1 MLCNSKIFQEK
12 KWWMKEKCVERSLIN
27 NKTPH
32 SIMNKLFI
40 IQLCLCQ
47 YCAFITN
54 LWNMSSRKHVLV
66 KLSQKKKK
74 KKGKK
79 LRKEA
84 SYTLKVTA
92 PMNKS
97 VNNTN
102 STLATPTLIGSYLWA
117 NGGHTHT
124 VTINNLFH
132 LNQIKQLDAMLP
144 RICIGMDHGRSD
156 MNTDDTLGCTSCHFF
171 VLTTFWH

>member
-1 MLCNSKIFQEK
+1 
-12 KWWMKEKCVERSLIN
+12 
-27 NKTPH
+27 
-32 SIMNKLFI
+32 MNKLFI

-74 KKGKK
+74 GKK
-79 LRKEA
+79 LRKEV

-102 STLATPTLIGSYLWA
+102 STLATPTLIGSL
-117 NGGHTHT
+117 
-124 VTINNLFH
+124 
-132 LNQIKQLDAMLP
+132 
-144 RICIGMDHGRSD
+144 
-156 MNTDDTLGCTSCHFF
+156 
-171 VLTTFWH
+171 

>member
-1 MLCNSKIFQEK
+1 
-12 KWWMKEKCVERSLIN
+12 
-27 NKTPH
+27 
-32 SIMNKLFI
+32 MNKLFI

-74 KKGKK
+74 GKK
-79 LRKEA
+79 NSEKTEV

-102 STLATPTLIGSYLWA
+102 STLATPTLIGSYL
-117 NGGHTHT
+117 
-124 VTINNLFH
+124 
-132 LNQIKQLDAMLP
+132 
-144 RICIGMDHGRSD
+144 
-156 MNTDDTLGCTSCHFF
+156 
-171 VLTTFWH
+171 

>member
-1 MLCNSKIFQEK
+1 
-12 KWWMKEKCVERSLIN
+12 
-27 NKTPH
+27 
-32 SIMNKLFI
+32 MNKLFI

-54 LWNMSSRKHVLV
+54 LWNMSSCQHVLV
-66 KLSQKKKK
+66 KLSQNKKKKKKKK

-79 LRKEA
+79 LRKEV

-102 STLATPTLIGSYLWA
+102 STLATPTLIGSYL
-117 NGGHTHT
+117 
-124 VTINNLFH
+124 
-132 LNQIKQLDAMLP
+132 
-144 RICIGMDHGRSD
+144 
-156 MNTDDTLGCTSCHFF
+156 
-171 VLTTFWH
+171 

>member
-1 MLCNSKIFQEK
+1 
-12 KWWMKEKCVERSLIN
+12 
-27 NKTPH
+27 
-32 SIMNKLFI
+32 MNKLFI

-47 YCAFITN
+47 YYAFITN

-74 KKGKK
+74 KKKKGKK
-79 LRKEA
+79 NSEKTEV

-102 STLATPTLIGSYLWA
+102 STLATPTLIGSYL
-117 NGGHTHT
+117 
-124 VTINNLFH
+124 
-132 LNQIKQLDAMLP
+132 
-144 RICIGMDHGRSD
+144 
-156 MNTDDTLGCTSCHFF
+156 
-171 VLTTFWH
+171 

>member
-1 MLCNSKIFQEK
+1 
-12 KWWMKEKCVERSLIN
+12 MKEKCAERSLIN
-27 NKTPH
+27 NKTSH

-66 KLSQKKKK
+66 KLSQKKEKK
-74 KKGKK
+74 KKAKK
-79 LRKEA
+79 NSEKTEV

-102 STLATPTLIGSYLWA
+102 STLATPTLIGSYL
-117 NGGHTHT
+117 
-124 VTINNLFH
+124 
-132 LNQIKQLDAMLP
+132 
-144 RICIGMDHGRSD
+144 
-156 MNTDDTLGCTSCHFF
+156 
-171 VLTTFWH
+171 

>member
-54 LWNMSSRKHVLV
+54 LWNMSSCKHVLV

-74 KKGKK
+74 KKKKGKK
-79 LRKEA
+79 LRKEV

-124 VTINNLFH
+124 RLHLMSLFCSYYILTLAVVYNRTVTWQHGIYLFTW
-132 LNQIKQLDAMLP
+132 
-144 RICIGMDHGRSD
+144 R
-156 MNTDDTLGCTSCHFF
+156 
-171 VLTTFWH
+171 

>member
-1 MLCNSKIFQEK
+1 
-12 KWWMKEKCVERSLIN
+12 
-27 NKTPH
+27 
-32 SIMNKLFI
+32 MNKLFI

-54 LWNMSSRKHVLV
+54 LLNMSSRKHVLV

-79 LRKEA
+79 LRKEV

-92 PMNKS
+92 PMNKP

-102 STLATPTLIGSYLWA
+102 STLATPTLIGSYL
-117 NGGHTHT
+117 
-124 VTINNLFH
+124 
-132 LNQIKQLDAMLP
+132 
-144 RICIGMDHGRSD
+144 
-156 MNTDDTLGCTSCHFF
+156 
-171 VLTTFWH
+171 

>member
-1 MLCNSKIFQEK
+1 
-12 KWWMKEKCVERSLIN
+12 
-27 NKTPH
+27 
-32 SIMNKLFI
+32 MNKLFI

-74 KKGKK
+74 GKK
-79 LRKEA
+79 LRKEV

-97 VNNTN
+97 VNNTK
-102 STLATPTLIGSYLWA
+102 STLATPTLIGSL
-117 NGGHTHT
+117 
-124 VTINNLFH
+124 
-132 LNQIKQLDAMLP
+132 
-144 RICIGMDHGRSD
+144 
-156 MNTDDTLGCTSCHFF
+156 
-171 VLTTFWH
+171 

>member
-1 MLCNSKIFQEK
+1 
-12 KWWMKEKCVERSLIN
+12 
-27 NKTPH
+27 
-32 SIMNKLFI
+32 MNKLFI

-54 LWNMSSRKHVLV
+54 LWNMSSCKHVLV

-74 KKGKK
+74 KKEKK
-79 LRKEA
+79 LRKEV

-102 STLATPTLIGSYLWA
+102 STLATPTLIGSYL
-117 NGGHTHT
+117 
-124 VTINNLFH
+124 
-132 LNQIKQLDAMLP
+132 
-144 RICIGMDHGRSD
+144 
-156 MNTDDTLGCTSCHFF
+156 
-171 VLTTFWH
+171 